1 MMKRFV
7 SSLACVLISS
17 SAMAQNWGADDLRQ
31 AMADWLKQT
40 GRTVP
45 PLASIGPLDPRLS
58 VPACENLE
66 IAPRGSSTTTFTL
79 KCEGPNA
86 WSHVLRLDQVG
97 PSTIVMAPNG
107 KQLQSSWTVVV
118 PKTELPIGTILTAD
132 ALEERQVHASPPA
145 QALKSLSE
153 AVGLRLAA
161 TSAPGIILTTRSVA
175 RAPLVAKGETVTLVA
190 GGSGFEISTP
200 GKAEQD
206 GYEGDL
212 ITVKNVKTGSTLK
225 GRLGPGKMV
234 SVMSL

>member
-1 MMKRFV
+1 
-7 SSLACVLISS
+7 
-17 SAMAQNWGADDLRQ
+17 
-31 AMADWLKQT
+31 
-40 GRTVP
+40 
-45 PLASIGPLDPRLS
+45 
-58 VPACENLE
+58 
-66 IAPRGSSTTTFTL
+66 
-79 KCEGPNA
+79 
-86 WSHVLRLDQVG
+86 
-97 PSTIVMAPNG
+97 
-107 KQLQSSWTVVV
+107 
-118 PKTELPIGTILTAD
+118 LTAD

-234 SVMSL
+234 SVVSL